1 QFYGASASVRF
12 SVRMLLDRR
21 TIPCS
26 EELDRL
32 LAAHPLDLHHPVDVV
47 AVSAADEAVVMVVVD
62 DQARGVIIM
71 EGAANFAVDQR
82 FADQIRERN
91 ICYPVFVLLVLFEGG
106 LLGSHDRI
114 WRGDEAGLLAV
125 DRFCRRRSAL
135 GLYVAQAGPDL
146 GGDWQSLSPIRHHG
160 H

>member
-1 QFYGASASVRF
+1 MKAQYLIDVAGQHSEVDAAGFSQILGGQRAGDRACCVPQFYGASASVRF
-12 SVRMLLDRR
+12 STRMLLDRR

-91 ICYPVFVLLVLFEGG
+91 I
-106 LLGSHDRI
+106 
-114 WRGDEAGLLAV
+114 
-125 DRFCRRRSAL
+125 
-135 GLYVAQAGPDL
+135 
-146 GGDWQSLSPIRHHG
+146 
-160 H
+160 